1 MAPEVG
7 AMRKLAFL
15 LAFAALAPAQ
25 EGEGCGE
32 GEAAAGGL
40 EALGGL
46 DWKAKPIDFKKV
58 DRTIR
63 KLPELK
69 SAKPLYGLFLFGVDG
84 ETRVWAVLDASA
96 KDKEGYDVLYLDR
109 NADGDLTGEA
119 EKFAGQVLLGHAE
132 SEPPVTFTIGDFT
145 EPGSDVVHKGF
156 TVTWMKSSI
165 RYQMK
170 WAGGPVTMGCFGPTS
185 ESYVHFGPS
194 PKEAPIFVPGTE
206 RPFEFEHWM
215 SGTLARGG
223 VTDFKVFI
231 GNKGDRT
238 GAFTCVDDKFL
249 KAKERVLVQLVCRDA
264 AGKEQRL
271 TAELT
276 ERC

>member
-1 MAPEVG
+1 
-7 AMRKLAFL
+7 MRKLALL
-15 LAFAALAPAQ
+15 LAFAVLAPAQ
-25 EGEGCGE
+25 EEEGRGEE
-32 GEAAAGGL
+32 EAAAGGL
-40 EALGGL
+40 DALGGL
-46 DWKAKPIDFKKV
+46 DWKAKPIDFTKV

-69 SAKPLYGLFLFGVDG
+69 SEKPLYGLFLFGVDG
-84 ETRVWAVLDASA
+84 ETRVWAVLDATA
-96 KDKEGYDVLYLDR
+96 KGKEYDVLYLDR
-109 NADGDLTGEA
+109 NADGDLTASDEKLAGEGGA
-119 EKFAGQVLLGHAE
+119 
-132 SEPPVTFTIGDFT
+132 FTIGKFEEPGTDVIHTDFT
-145 EPGSDVVHKGF
+145 I
-156 TVTWMKSSI
+156 TWTKESI
-165 RYQMK
+165 RYAMK
-170 WAGGPVTMGCFGPTS
+170 WAGGPVTMGCYGPTR
-185 ESYVHFGPS
+185 ETYAQFGPS
-194 PKEAPIFVPGTE
+194 PKEAPIFVPGTD

-215 SGTLARGG
+215 SGTLARGA